1 MDIKLN
7 KKNGVPLYIQVKKQI
22 KDLIVSGNLMEGHKM
37 PTEREL
43 SSKLNVSR
51 NTVSSAYKELEL
63 EGVLKS
69 LQGKGTFVAERNKIW
84 QAKEVKDKIFK
95 LLDLAFEEA
104 IESGIDS
111 DNFINL
117 INNHIHEKIE
127 KMNKTT
133 AVYVECNVEQSRM
146 FSRQLSEA
154 TKLNVV
160 PVTINDLK
168 NMEGRTKK
176 VLESSQIIVAT
187 FNHVHEVARLTSN
200 YKKEILGVAINADLG
215 TIVKIARYPDNTRF
229 ALFCISEEFMFKI
242 QQALDEAGLGNIKIK
257 YTNTFDNEEVIKV
270 MDECDVI
277 LVSPGRYNDIQDV
290 NVNKKDIIKFIYNLD
305 DGSVKALKSKI
316 VDLNVS
322 M

>member
-290 NVNKKDIIKFIYNLD
+290 NVNQKDIIKFIYNLD